1 MSQQNLD
8 ISNTIAAHDQILHFP
23 KGGKPS
29 LATNEWLIWSGN
41 LNKNEDEGANSTLP
55 DLEHGIKKVLVPF
68 TWWRSQ
74 IRNQIHSQIQ
84 GQLNSH
90 HNEADLFSKAKQGQI
105 GVWFAADDDILKH
118 ADLIE
123 QGKTLWPVVAAHFP
137 IFRDGRSFSTAALL
151 RDRFQWTGEIRAIGD
166 VLIDQLLQ
174 GARIGFDSFALRPD
188 QNTSV
193 ALKQFDLF
201 AVTTQNSWRG
211 QRTIRASLSELSA

>member
-8 ISNTIAAHDQILHFP
+8 ISNTIAAHDQILRFP
-23 KGGKPS
+23 KGGQAS
-29 LATNEWLIWSGN
+29 LAANEWLIWSGN

-55 DLEHGIKKVLVPF
+55 DLEHGKKKVLVPF

-74 IRNQIHSQIQ
+74 IRSQIL

-90 HNEADLFSKAKQGQI
+90 HNEADLLTKTKQGQI
-105 GVWFAADDDILKH
+105 GVWFAADEDILKH
-118 ADLIE
+118 TDLIE

-174 GARIGFDSFALRPD
+174 GARVGFDSFALRPD

-201 AVTTQNSWRG
+201 TVTTQNSWRSN
-211 QRTIRASLSELSA
+211 RSLLEA